1 MKLKNVVLT
10 QLDGTPAPANERVTG
25 TDEVLTLGR
34 VLINAA
40 LSPDTANGMKP
51 VNSGD
56 SVARY
61 ELAMRLYKTAID
73 QAFDVKNDLLMRL
86 QNDILRLYAP
96 LISGQIILLF
106 EGARQGTFESDE
118 NA

>member
-61 ELAMRLYKTAID
+61 ELAMRLYNTAID
-73 QAFDVKNDLLMRL
+73 QTFDVKNDLLMRL

-96 LISGQIILLF
+96 LISGQIIRLF
-106 EGARQGTFESDE
+106 EGARAGQSGEPGQ
-118 NA
+118 